1 MGRINFIVCIIL
13 IHINFIKAQVQMLP
27 NIQIAHPDGKKI
39 TFMLVS
45 AKERL
50 EILKNEVQS
59 VLRVDEFLFKTP
71 IHVLTNG
78 DYLVEYTIRDYA
90 MRFTSKE
97 SLDLFT
103 DNKVYYQV
111 SIHGADKLMHY
122 CFWIKSNDRII
133 QFMKTEPTYIDA
145 YPSKLNYKLFQL
157 KDGAYI
163 RVHKRAENVFDGTWF
178 PNLDDFEYYYN
189 NQLTD

>member
-1 MGRINFIVCIIL
+1 MI
-13 IHINFIKAQVQMLP
+13 P

-39 TFMLVS
+39 TFTLVS
-45 AKERL
+45 AKERR

-59 VLRVDEFLFKTP
+59 LLRVDEFLFKTP
-71 IHVLTNG
+71 IHVLNNG

-90 MRFTSKE
+90 MRFSSKE

-103 DNKVYYQV
+103 DNKVYFQV
-111 SIHGADKLMHY
+111 SIHSADRNLHY

-133 QFMKTEPTYIDA
+133 QFMETQPIYIDG
-145 YPSKLNYKLFQL
+145 YPSRLDFKLYQL
-157 KDGAYI
+157 KDGSYI
-163 RVHKRAENVFDGTWF
+163 RINKRAENVYQGKWF
-178 PNLDDFEYYYN
+178 PDLENFEYYYN